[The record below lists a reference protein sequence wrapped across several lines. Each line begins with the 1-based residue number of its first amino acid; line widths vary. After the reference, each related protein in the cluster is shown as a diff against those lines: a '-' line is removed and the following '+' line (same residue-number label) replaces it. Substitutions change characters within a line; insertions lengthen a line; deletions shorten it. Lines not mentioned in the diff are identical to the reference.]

1 MNFII
6 QFVLQWLRRSVVY
19 GVRYVGSLIFAAWSS
34 IIGWLLFWAPVI
46 VINLLKA
53 LGVGYVAYELGDFGL
68 DFIYGYIEGLLSGLS
83 QIGIQF
89 LKLSGILDAI
99 SIIFGALSARVT
111 YAFLKKGRKTMA
123 FLA

>member
-1 MNFII
+1 MHFII
-6 QFVLQWLRRSVVY
+6 QFVLQWLRRSLVY

-68 DFIYGYIEGLLSGLS
+68 NFIYEYIEGLLSGLS

>member
-6 QFVLQWLRRSVVY
+6 QFVLQWLRRSLVY

-34 IIGWLLFWAPVI
+34 IIGWLLFWAPFI
-46 VINLLKA
+46 VINLLKDI
-53 LGVGYVAYELGDFGL
+53 GVGYVVYELGDFGL
-68 DFIYGYIEGLLSGLS
+68 NFIYEYIEGLLSGLS